1 MILELI
7 NGPEDI
13 KKLTGKELDILRQE
27 IRDFLIGKI
36 SRTGGHLASN
46 LGVVE
51 LTMAIYLV
59 FDLPK
64 DKIIWDVGH
73 QSYTHK
79 ILSGRKGEFD
89 DLRQYGGMS
98 GFPKRKESPCDA
110 FDTGHSSTSISAG
123 LGLAQARDVSGQ
135 EHFVVSVIGDGAL
148 TGGMA
153 YEALNN
159 AARMK
164 KNFIIILN
172 DNNMSISENVGGM
185 SRYLNGIRTGDGYLD
200 LKKYV
205 TNVLSRIPVIGDEL
219 IDKISRTKN
228 DIKQL
233 LIPGM
238 LFENMGITYLGPVD
252 GHDVKALARAL
263 KEAKKLDHAVL
274 VHVITKKGKG
284 YEPAEKNPAR
294 FHGVDP
300 FDVLT
305 GESKK
310 EKKNPSY
317 TDVFSKTICQLA
329 EKDPKIT
336 AVTAAM
342 PDGTGLKRF
351 SRLYPDRFF
360 DVGIAEEHAV
370 TSAAGMAAGGL
381 KPVVAVYSSFLQR
394 GFDQILHDVCIQN
407 LPVVFAVDRAGLVG
421 SDGETHQG
429 IFDLSF
435 LSAIPNMSI
444 FAPKNLWELKAGL
457 EFAVSFGGPFA
468 IRYPRGEA
476 YRGLK
481 EFNAPVEYG
490 RGEMLYEEKDIALLA
505 VGSMVSTGEHVREKL
520 KSESWSCTLAN
531 GRFVKPFDEELVD
544 RLAKNHWLIVTMEEN
559 VLQGGYGLMVTR
571 YIHEHYPHVKVM
583 NIAIPD
589 GYVEHG
595 NVSLLRKGLG
605 IDSDSVIWRMK
616 KEYLDTERQN
626 MEWKTINTE
635 EKKA

>member
-135 EHFVVSVIGDGAL
+135 DHFVVSVIGDGAL

-228 DIKQL
+228 GIKQL

-274 VHVITKKGKG
+274 VHIITKKGKG

-394 GFDQILHDVCIQN
+394 GFDQVLHDVCIQN

-520 KSESWSCTLAN
+520 KSEGWSCTLAN
-531 GRFVKPFDEELVD
+531 GRFVKPFDEELAD